1 MLARLSKHDALAKMR
16 NCLENGVVE
25 PHSHFLRALRDD
37 GLELGDAML
46 VLRTGGIYDEP
57 EFDVRFRQWR
67 YRIEGRE
74 PGQQWLAIVFTF
86 RAVDEALIITAY
98 VKKK

>member
-1 MLARLSKHDALAKMR
+1 MFPRLSRHDALAKLR

-25 PHSHFLRALRDD
+25 PHPHFLRALKDD
-37 GLELGDAML
+37 GLDLGDAML
-46 VLRTGGIYDEP
+46 VLKTGAIYAEP

-67 YRIEGRE
+67 YRIEGKE
-74 PGQQWLAIVFTF
+74 PGGVWMAIIFTF
-86 RAVDEALIITAY
+86 RAMDETLLITAY